1 MNVVIVGGSSGLGLE
16 LAMKF
21 AAQGDSVVVT
31 GRTDPKAEGIEFVS
45 FDLSAPGLPRRIEA
59 FVHDLPEIDLLIY
72 AAGYYQEGRVTDL
85 SEDQIEEMLDVGARG
100 LIYSVRAVLKK
111 QDHLGALAVI
121 TSSSQWTPRKLEPIY
136 NFVKAGEGHFA
147 NAMAED
153 GRIDKVLVDG
163 QFGMQ
168 TGFWRTI
175 KHPDWDKMLDPKW
188 VAEQIIEQLKPDYRY
203 RFIKIHR
210 DPRKVEVVETR

>member
-1 MNVVIVGGSSGLGLE
+1 MNVVIIGGSSGLGLE
-16 LAMKF
+16 LAKKF
-21 AAQGDSVVVT
+21 AVQGDSVIIT
-31 GRTDPKAEGIEFVS
+31 GRTDLKEESVKFIPLN
-45 FDLSAPGLPRRIEA
+45 LSEPELPNRIEA
-59 FVHDLPEIDLLIY
+59 FVQDLPQVDLLVY

-85 SEDQIEEMLDVGARG
+85 SEAEIEEMLDVGARG

-111 QDHLGALAVI
+111 QEHLGTLVVI
-121 TSSSQWTPRKLEPIY
+121 SSSSQWTPRKLEPIY

-168 TGFWRTI
+168 TGFWRNI
-175 KHPDWDKMLDPKW
+175 KHPDWDNMLDPKW
-188 VAEQIIEQLKPDYRY
+188 VAERIIEQLKPDYRY
-203 RFIKIHR
+203 RFIKTHR
-210 DPRKVEVVETR
+210 TPPKVEVVETR

>member
-1 MNVVIVGGSSGLGLE
+1 MNAVIIGGSSGLGLE
-16 LAMKF
+16 LAKQL
-21 AAQGDSVVVT
+21 ADDGANVIVT
-31 GRTDPKAEGIEFVS
+31 GRKDPAVEGVAFIKLDLSTRGLPGRVETFAEG
-45 FDLSAPGLPRRIEA
+45 LPS
-59 FVHDLPEIDLLIY
+59 VDLLIY

-85 SEDQIEEMLDVGARG
+85 SEEQIEEMLDVGARG

-111 QDHLGALAVI
+111 QGHLDTLVVI

-168 TGFWRTI
+168 TGFWRNI
-175 KHPDWDKMLDPKW
+175 KHPDWDNMLDPKW

-210 DPRKVEVVETR
+210 DPPKVEVAETR

>member
-1 MNVVIVGGSSGLGLE
+1 MNTLIIGGSSGLGLE
-16 LAMKF
+16 LARLLQKD
-21 AAQGDSVVVT
+21 GDVTIT
-31 GRTDPKAEGIEFVS
+31 GRTDPKVKGLEFVQ
-45 FDLSAPGLPRRIEA
+45 FDLAAPDLPGRLEA
-59 FVHDLPEIDLLIY
+59 FVQGLPEVNLLVY

-100 LIYSVRAVLKK
+100 LIYAVRAVLQK
-111 QDHLGALAVI
+111 QGALDTLLVI

-153 GRIDKVLVDG
+153 GRIGKVLVDG

-168 TGFWRTI
+168 TGFWRGR

-188 VAEQIIEQLKPDYRY
+188 AAEQLVEQLKPDYCY
-203 RFIKIHR
+203 RFVKIHR
-210 DPRKVEVVETR
+210 DPPKVEVVETR

>member
-1 MNVVIVGGSSGLGLE
+1 MKAVIIGGSSGLGLE
-16 LAMKF
+16 LAKRLVVEG
-21 AAQGDSVVVT
+21 ADVVVT
-31 GRTDPKAEGIEFVS
+31 GRTDPKAKDIRFVTLDLAAPVLPKRLEEFVKS
-45 FDLSAPGLPRRIEA
+45 LPK
-59 FVHDLPEIDLLIY
+59 VDLLVY

-85 SEDQIEEMLDVGARG
+85 SEEHIEEMLDVGARG
-100 LIYSVRAVLKK
+100 LIYAVRAVLNRQERLKN
-111 QDHLGALAVI
+111 LVVI

-168 TGFWRTI
+168 TGFWRGR

-210 DPRKVEVVETR
+210 DPPKVEVVETR